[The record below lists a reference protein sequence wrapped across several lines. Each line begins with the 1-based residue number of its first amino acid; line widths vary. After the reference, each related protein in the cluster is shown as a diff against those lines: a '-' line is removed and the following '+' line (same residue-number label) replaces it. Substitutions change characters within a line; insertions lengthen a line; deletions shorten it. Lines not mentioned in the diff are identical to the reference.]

1 MTGHVPAF
9 GPPRLHLGPTVVFS
23 LAALTALI
31 VVILL
36 GPGETEGHL
45 ALLLLLLPFFGIP
58 HGALDYALARRLLR
72 PRFGRLWG
80 PGFVGLYLLAMAVVI
95 VVWLAQPSLSLAAFI
110 ALTYYHFSTG
120 DALTAPHTPI
130 MMRIGEWV
138 ARGGIILCFP
148 AVFDRT
154 VVQRLLSYLA
164 PETGVAGLLDA
175 MAALAPICCLAASL
189 VIAASLVSYVRK
201 RRAVDL
207 ICAVELFILAGI
219 FSSLPALLALTLH
232 FNFLH
237 SLRHML
243 GVADHADRQSASRLW
258 ARMLRLSLPVTLATL
273 LLGAGA
279 YGLLGGISFDTSRL
293 MQVIFIGIASM
304 TYPHIVVV
312 SLASHTGL
320 GVRLPAASTRRQA
333 AADNSTLE
341 PAS

>member
-1 MTGHVPAF
+1 MMDLTPAV
-9 GPPRLHLGPTVVFS
+9 GSPRVHSGPTVAFS
-23 LAALTALI
+23 GAALMAL
-31 VVILL
+31 VGVILL

-58 HGALDYALARRLLR
+58 HGALDYALARRLMR

-95 VVWLAQPSLSLAAFI
+95 LFWRVQPTLSLAAFI

-120 DALTAPHTPI
+120 DTLSAPHTPI
-130 MMRIGEWV
+130 LMRIGEWV
-138 ARGGIILCFP
+138 ARGGIILFFP

-154 VVQRLLSYLA
+154 AVQQLLSYLA

-207 ICAVELFILAGI
+207 IRAVELFILAVI
-219 FSSLPALLALTLH
+219 FSRLPALLAFTIH

-243 GVADHADRQSASRLW
+243 GVADCTDCLSAPRLW
-258 ARMLRLSLPVTLATL
+258 TRMFRLSLPVTLTTL

-279 YGLLGGISFDTSRL
+279 YGLLGGVSFDTSRL
-293 MQVIFIGIASM
+293 VQVVFIGIASM

-312 SLASHTGL
+312 SLAGHTDR
-320 GVRLPAASTRRQA
+320 GVRLPAASIRMRA
-333 AADNSTLE
+333 AAGSSALD
-341 PAS
+341 PAP

>member
-1 MTGHVPAF
+1 MTGQVPAV
-9 GPPRLHLGPTVVFS
+9 GPPRLHLGPTIVFS
-23 LAALTALI
+23 LGALTALI
-31 VVILL
+31 GVILF
-36 GPGETEGHL
+36 GPGGTEGHL

-95 VVWLAQPSLSLAAFI
+95 VVWLVQPTLSLAAFI
-110 ALTYYHFSTG
+110 ALTFYHFSTG

-164 PETGVAGLLDA
+164 PETGVADLLDA

-189 VIAASLVSYVRK
+189 VIAASLVSYARK

-207 ICAVELFILAGI
+207 IRAVELFILAVI
-219 FSSLPALLALTLH
+219 FSSLPALLAFTLH

-243 GVADHADRQSASRLW
+243 GVADRADHQSAPRLW
-258 ARMLRLSLPVTLATL
+258 ACMLRLSLPVTLATL

-279 YGLLGGISFDTSRL
+279 YGLLGGISLDTSRL
-293 MQVIFIGIASM
+293 MQVVFIGIASM

-312 SLASHTGL
+312 SLAARTDP
-320 GVRLPAASTRRQA
+320 GVRLPAASIRSQA
-333 AADNSTLE
+333 AAGSSALE
-341 PAS
+341 PAP